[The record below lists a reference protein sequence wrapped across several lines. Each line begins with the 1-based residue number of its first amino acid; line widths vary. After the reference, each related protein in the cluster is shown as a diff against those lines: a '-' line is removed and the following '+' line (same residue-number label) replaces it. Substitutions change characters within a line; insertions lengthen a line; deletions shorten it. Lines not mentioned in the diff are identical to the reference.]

1 MFFEKFVSL
10 IETYYED
17 RWVPADGYSEEELD
31 DLLDASR
38 FDDDV
43 PLVLEEFYR
52 ALGHCDDF
60 METTLFF
67 FDPDEL
73 EVEDDLLL
81 FLEDENE
88 RFVWGFALTDLDVP
102 DPLMYRRTV
111 ATGETIP
118 EKSTFSEFV
127 LEHFDW
133 YFTQLDEHV
142 DTLEDT
148 DDFDEDDD

>member
-1 MFFEKFVSL
+1 MFLEKFASL
-10 IETYYED
+10 INTYYED
-17 RWVPADGYSEEELD
+17 SWVPADGYTEAELAREVD
-31 DLLDASR
+31 KARLD
-38 FDDDV
+38 V
-43 PLVLEEFYR
+43 ELPLVLSEFYR

-73 EVEDDLLL
+73 EVEDELLL

-88 RFVWGFALTDLDVP
+88 RFVWGIAVMDTAVP
-102 DPLMYRRTV
+102 DPLIYRRTV
-111 ATGETIP
+111 ATGETVP

-133 YFTQLDEHV
+133 YFEQLDEQV
-142 DTLEDT
+142 EQLEEH
-148 DDFDEDDD
+148 DD